1 MGFPATFPQQFTTQN
16 IGGID
21 DDFYMDHAGPSGPM
35 NDNDAV
41 PIDSPTMMDLD
52 DELSGHNVE
61 QSKYLENISELN
73 NDFI

>member
-1 MGFPATFPQQFTTQN
+1 
-16 IGGID
+16 
-21 DDFYMDHAGPSGPM
+21 M